1 MNNIENYK
9 ARIKLHEDIK
19 EASTKISYLDKIA
32 EEMKRGNLNIFAGA
46 GLSAA
51 SGYVDWKTLLE
62 PMSKMLGLNVNMDLT
77 LLAQYYKNEYTR
89 WELNR
94 AILNEFAKIPRQ
106 NDNMEILASLP
117 IQNYWTTNYD
127 SIIED
132 TLRKTGKTVDV
143 IFEQVQFKN
152 YTLDRDAVVY
162 KMHGDRT
169 FPDSAVLTK
178 QDYEMYDEDRSLFT
192 QALTVDLMINTFL
205 FIGFSFSDPNLDRIM
220 AIVRKM
226 NKSST
231 PKLHYCFM
239 RTVRLE
245 DYMHDSQISDAD
257 LKQYEQDKHMQEL
270 KLKDMVDYGIQPIL
284 VENFE
289 QITLMLKYIAKKMYL
304 NSVFISGALNP
315 ESPNDYGAFQVRGN
329 PGELGKS
336 EHFIMQL
343 ACRLIDENYKIITGF
358 GVGIG
363 NYVVAG
369 AYMMGENR
377 RVNRI
382 EDKIL
387 IQPMVTLGTPE
398 NSEIKEK
405 IRKRLIEKSGIFI
418 SIFGKN
424 SSEIDKKEDL
434 ESDGTYIEYEIAKEL
449 DKIIIPIG
457 ATGFTS
463 EIIYKEEEKNWGE
476 DLKKI
481 YKNLGNRQAE
491 IDNLIEDIIFA
502 IEKKKA
508 LEEEKMKNSLI
519 HTFNSD
525 RPKKVF
531 VSFHFNTNADIARK
545 VIKLLNVSE
554 KYIAS
559 EEEAKNKDKDIK
571 EWIDQKIEDTEATII
586 LFNKEITES
595 KWARYELDKS
605 IENDNVLIYL
615 VNNKDE
621 QIYKHYKKTIMK
633 ELKTERTHC
642 ITWNKSE
649 DLNFLPEMLTSILN
663 KENIS

>member
-1 MNNIENYK
+1 MNNIENYRSK
-9 ARIKLHEDIK
+9 IKLHEDKK
-19 EASTKISYLDKIA
+19 EASIKISYLDKIV

-62 PMSKMLGLNVNMDLT
+62 PMGKMLGLNVNMDLT

-94 AILNEFAKIPRQ
+94 AILNEFAKIPQQ

-117 IQNYWTTNYD
+117 IKNYWTTNYD

-143 IFEQVQFKN
+143 IIEQVQFKN

-178 QDYEMYDEDRSLFT
+178 QDYELYDEERSLFT

-226 NKSST
+226 NKRST

-257 LKQYEQDKHMQEL
+257 LKQYEQDKNMQEL
-270 KLKDMVDYGIQPIL
+270 KLKDMVAYGIQPIL

-289 QITLMLKYIAKKMYL
+289 QITLMLKYIAKKLYL

-315 ESPNDYGAFQVRGN
+315 EHPNDYGAFQVQGSN
-329 PGELGKS
+329 GELGKA
-336 EHFIMQL
+336 EQFIMQL

-377 RVNRI
+377 RANKI

-398 NSEIKEK
+398 DIEIKER
-405 IRKRLIEKSGIFI
+405 IRKILIEKSGIFI

-424 SSEIDKKEDL
+424 SKKTVKKEEL
-434 ESDGTYIEYEIAKEL
+434 QIDGTYIEYEIAKKL

-457 ATGFTS
+457 ASGFTS
-463 EIIYKEEEKNWGE
+463 EIIYKEEEKNWRE
-476 DLKKI
+476 DLKEI
-481 YKNLGNRQAE
+481 YQILGNRKAS
-491 IDNLIEDIIFA
+491 IDDLIENIIFA

-508 LEEEKMKNSLI
+508 VEEEKMKESLI
-519 HTFNSD
+519 HTFNSI
-525 RPKKVF
+525 KKIF
-531 VSFHFNTNADIARK
+531 VSFHYKTNANIARK
-545 VIKLLNVSE
+545 VIKLLNESE

-559 EEEAKNKDKDIK
+559 VEEEKSKEKDIQ

-586 LFNKEITES
+586 LFNKEITKS
-595 KWARYELDKS
+595 RWAQYELRRS
-605 IENDNVLIYL
+605 IENDNFLIYL
-615 VNNKDE
+615 VNKKEE
-621 QIYKHYKKTIMK
+621 QVFMRYRQVHKE
-633 ELKTERTHC
+633 ELKKVKVDC
-642 ITWNKSE
+642 IMWEVQE
-649 DLNFLPEMLTSILN
+649 DLNFLPERVTRILKN
-663 KENIS
+663 N